1 VNQSIELIGNELR
14 ALRTNSIKMSEL
26 EQVKSYVKGNMI
38 LGLESSARRMRKIGE
53 AEIYGRAHYSLDQV
67 LAKIEKIKPRDLQEL
82 AEHFFD
88 DSRLCTTIISP
99 N

>member
-1 VNQSIELIGNELR
+1 M
-14 ALRTNSIKMSEL
+14 NSIKRSEL
-26 EQVKSYVKGNMI
+26 EQVKSHVKGNII

-53 AEIYGRAHYSLDQV
+53 TEIYGRKHYSLEQV
-67 LAKIEKIKPRDLQEL
+67 LAKIEKIEPKDLHEL

-88 DSRLCTTIISP
+88 ESNLCTTIISP